1 MSSGSDQLQG
11 WVNHGRQLD
20 GSGGVR
26 YQSTLNWDIV
36 VYFFHTEPYTTDRT
50 FSVHLLLAFSPLVE
64 CFHFTDGQNDDDEED
79 RARRGRNRAPCQI
92 CCFHNRMTLKVKL
105 QILRG
110 GMMMIMANKLVA
122 LKKCTVKDMVGF
134 LSQMIHK
141 AITTFCSYANCTPFP
156 LSFFVNGIVHVLVAS
171 FVSVTK
177 CLARRNVREAEALIV
192 GKP

>member
-1 MSSGSDQLQG
+1 
-11 WVNHGRQLD
+11 
-20 GSGGVR
+20 
-26 YQSTLNWDIV
+26 
-36 VYFFHTEPYTTDRT
+36 
-50 FSVHLLLAFSPLVE
+50 
-64 CFHFTDGQNDDDEED
+64 
-79 RARRGRNRAPCQI
+79 
-92 CCFHNRMTLKVKL
+92 MTLKVKL

-122 LKKCTVKDMVGF
+122 LKKCKGTVKDMVGF

-141 AITTFCSYANCTPFP
+141 AITTFCSYANCTP